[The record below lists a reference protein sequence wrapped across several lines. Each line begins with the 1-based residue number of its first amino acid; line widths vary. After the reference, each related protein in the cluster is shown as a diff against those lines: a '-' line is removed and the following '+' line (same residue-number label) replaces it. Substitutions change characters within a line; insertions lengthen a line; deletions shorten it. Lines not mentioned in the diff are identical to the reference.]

1 MLPGL
6 FLDPTENIKWIT
18 IVSSGCGITSTP
30 VYIWMATLE
39 ILRRSEK
46 CRQEFPLV
54 PDAPCNSAIINPA
67 TRSSSLGTRT
77 SAESHSF
84 VGTGNWG
91 HRVLCNTTSHS
102 PSQNYYLFVTHKYC
116 LHMKILLAVRD
127 YCIFVFYLLE
137 QIFFRNI
144 FFSAGQQI
152 ECVSDSRDTAADH
165 RGPDVPAHAAL
176 PPLQVPT
183 I

>member
-1 MLPGL
+1 
-6 FLDPTENIKWIT
+6 
-18 IVSSGCGITSTP
+18 
-30 VYIWMATLE
+30 
-39 ILRRSEK
+39 
-46 CRQEFPLV
+46 
-54 PDAPCNSAIINPA
+54 
-67 TRSSSLGTRT
+67 
-77 SAESHSF
+77 
-84 VGTGNWG
+84 
-91 HRVLCNTTSHS
+91 
-102 PSQNYYLFVTHKYC
+102 
-116 LHMKILLAVRD
+116 MKILLAVRD